1 MTTHATKQQRRKLRE
16 LAALA
21 HERELAQELGQ
32 LEADFRRWRA
42 KELDVHELN
51 DRIHQFHQGPSRKLY
66 TRYSVTDLD
75 MTVASAI
82 VRKVISEAEAGPEI
96 TRLLQRF
103 IDFAT
108 VQQQASDRPQDE
120 A

>member
-1 MTTHATKQQRRKLRE
+1 
-16 LAALA
+16 
-21 HERELAQELGQ
+21 
-32 LEADFRRWRA
+32 
-42 KELDVHELN
+42 
-51 DRIHQFHQGPSRKLY
+51 
-66 TRYSVTDLD
+66 